1 MTFEDYLGIQQA
13 KALYNNMRT
22 LVVSSIFVNVLLVL
36 VLWPQ
41 FGGAMLIVW
50 LTVSCVVAGGR
61 WWSTRT
67 FNVESMHQHN
77 YAKQLKMHA
86 FWSALNGATW
96 GAAALF
102 FQDPSAPIYSVFLI
116 CALTGYISV
125 TILSN
130 TLYLPQF
137 YGFVLCATL
146 AFVLSYLILGGSFY
160 AVICVYAVL
169 YSSVMIVFGR
179 IANRNYVDSKRLE
192 FENKELLQKVTYE
205 KRQADKANAEKSHFL
220 ATTSHDLRQPLHAMG
235 LYIDVLESRMEN
247 VTDIEVVNKLKLSG
261 QALNEL
267 LHGLL
272 DISRLDA
279 GALTHNPQH
288 ISLASVIDRLVEEF
302 ATEFADAGLEL
313 VVEVDD
319 RHYVYA
325 DVVLLTRVARNLLS
339 NALKYTPEGFVRIK
353 SVEIGNITELAIVDS
368 GIGVPED
375 EIESIFSEFTQLHNP
390 ERDRS
395 KGLGLGLSIVRRLC
409 ELQEI
414 SYRFE
419 SQVGKGSS
427 VTLCLPKGEF
437 AMRPLQKKSNAPAVS
452 DLAILFVDDEQ
463 SIRDGMRMM
472 IQSWRCTPLIASNCE
487 EAMLLIHEHND
498 SIDLIISDLRLRN
511 NENGV
516 DLINSIRE
524 ELNHEVPAI
533 VVTGDTAAD
542 RIALALSANVLLM
555 HKPIQAETL
564 REQIA
569 ALVEIN

>member
-1 MTFEDYLGIQQA
+1 MSFEDYLGIQQA
-13 KALYNNMRT
+13 KALYNNMRA

-41 FGGAMLIVW
+41 FSGSVLIAW
-50 LTVSCVVAGGR
+50 LTVSCLVAGAR

-67 FNVESMHQHN
+67 FSIDSTDQYN

-137 YGFVLCATL
+137 YGFVFCATL

-160 AVICVYAVL
+160 AVLCVYAML

-179 IANRNYVDSKRLE
+179 IANRNYVDAKRLE
-192 FENKELLQKVTYE
+192 FENKELLKKVTHE

-235 LYIDVLESRMEN
+235 LYIDALEPRMEN
-247 VTDIEVVNKLKLSG
+247 LTDKEIVSKLKMSG

-288 ISLASVIDRLVEEF
+288 SSLASVIDRLLEEL
-302 ATEFADAGLEL
+302 APEFADSGIEL
-313 VVEVDD
+313 FVEVNDQ
-319 RHYVYA
+319 HYVYA
-325 DVVLLTRVARNLLS
+325 DAVLLARVVRNLLS
-339 NALKYTPEGFVRIK
+339 NALKYTSTGFVKIK
-353 SVEIGNITELAIVDS
+353 SVEIGDVLELTISDS
-368 GIGVPED
+368 GIGVPKD
-375 EIESIFSEFTQLHNP
+375 KIELIFSEFTQLHNP

-414 SYRFE
+414 TYRFE

-427 VTLCLPKGEF
+427 VTLSLPKGEF
-437 AMRPLQKKSNAPAVS
+437 AMRALQKKTNAPAVKG
-452 DLAILFVDDEQ
+452 LAILFVDDEQ

-472 IQSWRCTPLIASNCE
+472 IRSWRCTPLIASNCE
-487 EAMLLIHEHND
+487 EAISLIHEHND
-498 SIDLIISDLRLRN
+498 SIDLLISDLRLRN

-516 DLINSIRE
+516 DLINTVRE
-524 ELNHEVPAI
+524 ELNQDVPAI
-533 VVTGDTAAD
+533 VVTGDTAIE
-542 RIALALSANVLLM
+542 RIELAQSANVLLM
-555 HKPIQAETL
+555 HKPIQPETL
-564 REQIA
+564 REQIST
-569 ALVEIN
+569 LFELD